1 MTIKKR
7 NRDPKRRVVVTGLG
21 VVSSIG
27 IGVEEFWKNL
37 IAGKSGI
44 SEIESFDTSAYPV
57 HKGGEVKNFH
67 PEDFIDRRKLKHL
80 GRASQM
86 AIAATKMALEDSK
99 LRKQG
104 IHRAGVILGTTMGE
118 SQILEELDK
127 RWVEDGPD
135 NLTQNLISAY
145 MSNNLSVN
153 VANYFGLSGFN
164 AVMPTACSSANYA
177 IGYGFDLIKT
187 GKAEI
192 FLSGGVDA
200 FSRVAFTGFNRLLAM
215 APNLCQPFDKNRK
228 GMMLGEGAAI
238 LVIEELNHALKRK
251 AHIYSEILGYG
262 LSCDAYHMTQPSVEG
277 VAECIRKAI
286 DVSKVNVVNIDYI
299 SAHGTGTPQNDRAEC
314 FALKKVFKKQ
324 LSEIHIS
331 SIKSMLGHTMGAASA
346 SESIVCSMVLKKKSV
361 PPTINFSTVDPECD
375 IDCVPNVYR
384 KIRKARIVLNNS
396 CAFGGN
402 NACIVMSS
410 Y

>member
-1 MTIKKR
+1 
-7 NRDPKRRVVVTGLG
+7 
-21 VVSSIG
+21 
-27 IGVEEFWKNL
+27 
-37 IAGKSGI
+37 
-44 SEIESFDTSAYPV
+44 
-57 HKGGEVKNFH
+57 
-67 PEDFIDRRKLKHL
+67 
-80 GRASQM
+80 M